1 MIDYF
6 NVFPTTKVKYQV
18 KEDNV
23 ENDWKSYIGNNLLN
37 LKFLNCTN
45 NLCPDNLNA
54 RRDDPTLPAGRGRFI
69 SESTQGHD
77 SHK

>member
-23 ENDWKSYIGNNLLN
+23 ENDWKSYIGQHLIQHWNNRDDL
-37 LKFLNCTN
+37 FS
-45 NLCPDNLNA
+45 DNLNA

-69 SESTQGHD
+69 SESKQGQD
-77 SHK
+77 SLK

>member
-37 LKFLNCTN
+37 LKFLN
-45 NLCPDNLNA
+45 
-54 RRDDPTLPAGRGRFI
+54 
-69 SESTQGHD
+69 
-77 SHK
+77 